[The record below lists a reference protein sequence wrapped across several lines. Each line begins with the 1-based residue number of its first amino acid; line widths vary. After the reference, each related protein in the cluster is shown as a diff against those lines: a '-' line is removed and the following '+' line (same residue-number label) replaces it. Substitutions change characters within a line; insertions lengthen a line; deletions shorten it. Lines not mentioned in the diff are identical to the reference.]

1 MLLKAHCDDDLGS
14 ENWPHHHDRDEAPA
28 VTRLSDSS
36 HDPIG
41 PDDPSKAMPH
51 HPTLVELRSGQCR
64 FPLGGPLEPARFFCG
79 KPALALRPYCAECCQ
94 RAYVVTRAK
103 R

>member
-1 MLLKAHCDDDLGS
+1 MTL
-14 ENWPHHHDRDEAPA
+14 
-28 VTRLSDSS
+28 LSDSP
-36 HDPIG
+36 HDPVELG
-41 PDDPSKAMPH
+41 AASKAMPH

-79 KPALALRPYCAECCQ
+79 KPALALRPYCSECCQ
-94 RAYVVTRAK
+94 RAYVVARPK